1 MKIDF
6 HLEKIAELE
15 GTLRKLEEE
24 TDYATIIELSML
36 ISAHYINATM
46 HKLNTLHS
54 RRDIKHNK
62 LGGVLKREK
71 RLGEVSEDIAKIML
85 RFEELRP
92 GLVYGRKTNGKYAR
106 EAITMYKKVKETCRR
121 KLNV

>member
-1 MKIDF
+1 MKIEF

-15 GTLRKLEEE
+15 GTLRKLDEEE
-24 TDYATIIELSML
+24 DYATIIELSML

-46 HKLNTLHS
+46 HKLDTLHS

-62 LGGVLKREK
+62 LGGILKREK
-71 RLGEVSEDIAKIML
+71 RLGEESEELAKVMS

-92 GLVYGRKTNGKYAR
+92 GLVYGRKTNGNHAR
-106 EAITMYKKVKETCRR
+106 EAINLYKKVKKTCRR
-121 KLNV
+121 KLDV

>member
-1 MKIDF
+1 MKIKF

-15 GTLRKLEEE
+15 GTLKKLDEK
-24 TDYATIIELSML
+24 TDYATIIEISML

-46 HKLNTLHS
+46 HKLDTLHS
-54 RRDIKHNK
+54 GRDIKHNK
-62 LGGVLKREK
+62 MGGMLKREK
-71 RLGEVSEDIAKIML
+71 RLGEVSEDLAKVML

-92 GLVYGRKTNGKYAR
+92 GLVYGRKTNGKYAQ
-106 EAITMYKKVKETCRR
+106 EAIILCQKVKKTCRR